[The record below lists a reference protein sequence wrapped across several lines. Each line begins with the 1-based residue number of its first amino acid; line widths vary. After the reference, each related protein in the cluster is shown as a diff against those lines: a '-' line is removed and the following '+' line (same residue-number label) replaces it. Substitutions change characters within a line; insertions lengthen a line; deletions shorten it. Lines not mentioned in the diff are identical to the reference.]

1 MHRHTALSVALFLA
15 VAVLAGTDVVSA
27 QEPREDG
34 SVPSVAVSMERDWTL
49 RFGFLVADTG
59 SGSQVVTQPGSAV
72 VSFGG
77 GGGFSVSVERRVSP
91 LVGIEFGVA
100 TIGSNIDITTDSG
113 FKHTGTD
120 VDILIMTP
128 LSVGVDFH
136 FVKDGP
142 VDVYAGPLLAY
153 TRYSELSARSWVDDD
168 WWHAKHG
175 DGTSVTVRSKID
187 SEFSWGAKAGLDI
200 FLGARKR
207 WSIQM
212 SLTYLDSTY
221 EFERGA
227 GDSRSTVSLDPL
239 IFGFGAGWR
248 F

>member
-1 MHRHTALSVALFLA
+1 MLRHTGFQGALFLL
-15 VAVLAGTDVVSA
+15 VVLLAGPNVVNA
-27 QEPREDG
+27 QDRPEGEA
-34 SVPSVAVSMERDWTL
+34 VPSVAVPTAKNWTL

-72 VSFGG
+72 VSFDGG
-77 GGGFSVSVERRVSP
+77 GGASVSLERRLSP

-100 TIGSNIDITTDSG
+100 SIGSNIDIRADSG

-120 VDILIMTP
+120 VDILIMSP
-128 LSVGVDFH
+128 LFVGVDFH
-136 FVKDGP
+136 FINDGP

-175 DGTSVTVRSKID
+175 DGTSVTVRSRID
-187 SEFSWGAKAGLDI
+187 SELTWGAKVGLDI
-200 FLGARKR
+200 FLGPRKR
-207 WSIQM
+207 WSIQG
-212 SLTYLDSTY
+212 SLTYLNSTY

-227 GDSRSTVSLDPL
+227 GEHRSTVSLDPL